1 MQSKIKDLIKSI
13 TNASDNYDENYMK
26 IEFNQDGDLRL
37 NKMLK
42 LQDMVIVVRSVF
54 LEGNKY
60 YPQVFLYECL
70 QKL

>member
-13 TNASDNYDENYMK
+13 TNASNNYAENYMK

-54 LEGNKY
+54 LGGNKY
-60 YPQVFLYECL
+60 YMNLDECL

>member
-1 MQSKIKDLIKSI
+1 MQSKIKDLFKSI

-42 LQDMVIVVRSVF
+42 LYDMVIVVRSVF

-60 YPQVFLYECL
+60 YPQVFLDECL

>member
-1 MQSKIKDLIKSI
+1 MQSKIKDLFKSI

-42 LQDMVIVVRSVF
+42 LYDMVIVVRSVF

-60 YPQVFLYECL
+60 YPHVFLDECL

>member
-60 YPQVFLYECL
+60 YPQVFLDECL

>member
-1 MQSKIKDLIKSI
+1 MQSKIKDLFKSI
-13 TNASDNYDENYMK
+13 TNASNNYDENYMK

-42 LQDMVIVVRSVF
+42 LYDMVIVVRSVF

-60 YPQVFLYECL
+60 YPQVFLD
-70 QKL
+70 

>member
-1 MQSKIKDLIKSI
+1 MQSKIKDLFKSI

-42 LQDMVIVVRSVF
+42 LYDMVIVVRSVF

-60 YPQVFLYECL
+60 YPQAFLDECL

>member
-1 MQSKIKDLIKSI
+1 MQSKIKDLFKSI

-42 LQDMVIVVRSVF
+42 LYDMVIVVRSVF

-60 YPQVFLYECL
+60 YSQVFLDECL